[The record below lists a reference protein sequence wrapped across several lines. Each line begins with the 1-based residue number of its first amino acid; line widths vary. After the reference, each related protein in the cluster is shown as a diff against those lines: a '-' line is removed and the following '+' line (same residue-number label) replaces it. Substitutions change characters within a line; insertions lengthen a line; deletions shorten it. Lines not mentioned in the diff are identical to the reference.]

1 MASIS
6 ELPPGVT
13 HIRREVTTVVP
24 ATAAAAPDSI
34 PPPTVHDASSRTS
47 QELLDRL
54 LEFNRHVEHIA
65 RVEGILMNDMGLSKS
80 DAGVFIR
87 AGVDAVFGKMDNNSS
102 AYQVK
107 TRGVL
112 KDEVVGFWMNE
123 LREDFDEG
131 KYFLNRTKTVFV
143 NFEGNNIRIRK
154 PNHRVVPRLALHDE
168 VPVDISTVKFG
179 EERVYSLTGSDVFLL
194 PLDVPVKI
202 RWLCRFPIAIKL
214 QVAAR
219 VLENKTIIVEGSQ
232 NDDRFLGKDEA
243 TLILFARCDR
253 EKEELF
259 WKFMSASGKTPYR
272 LALTQFQ
279 LPTSATPLNTFFAR
293 CFADFLVDPVWKR
306 VITDKIQAKLRTIKR
321 PHYLEELR
329 VVDIDLGKNLP
340 VFGQMSEKVGVDR
353 LGVWFEIES
362 FELHGPI
369 RITLATSLNML
380 KLTGKADKKEN
391 IPDVD
396 ESKLEGE
403 EKKRWTYS
411 TLGDLYGG
419 YESDEFEEETDMP
432 EKAKPKLMRFVE
444 SIAESKAFQ
453 YVSEIGVIRRA
464 LQDVS
469 DTELTVTVEIE
480 LIKGRLAL
488 NIPHPPSDRLWYGF
502 LPVPTLSFKAVPKM
516 GEKDVKFTM
525 VTDWLE
531 KKLVSEFHTV
541 LTIPNMD
548 DITIPFANSGI
559 DPEEYR
565 LAKLNDL
572 VLKLT

>member
-1 MASIS
+1 MAAPS
-6 ELPPGVT
+6 EIPPG
-13 HIRREVTTVVP
+13 INYRYIKREVTSVAPP
-24 ATAAAAPDSI
+24 AVDPLSPVCGDGANANGSP
-34 PPPTVHDASSRTS
+34 
-47 QELLDRL
+47 QKLLDRL
-54 LEFNRHVEHIA
+54 LDFNRHVEHIA
-65 RVEGILMNDMGLSKS
+65 QVEAILMADMGLSKS

-87 AGVDAVFGKMDNNSS
+87 AGVDAVFGRLEDDA
-102 AYQVK
+102 AYQIKSHDSVA
-107 TRGVL
+107 
-112 KDEVVGFWMNE
+112 GFWMNE
-123 LREDFDEG
+123 LQEDFDEG
-131 KYFLNRTKTVFV
+131 KYFLDRTKTVFV
-143 NFEGNNIRIRK
+143 SFEGTSIRIRK
-154 PNHRVVPRLALHDE
+154 PNHRIVPRLAMYDE
-168 VPVDISTVKFG
+168 VSKDIG
-179 EERVYSLTGSDVFLL
+179 EVQFAGERVYNLSGADVFLL

-219 VLENKTIIVEGSQ
+219 VTDNKTIVVEGDQ
-232 NDDRFLGKDEA
+232 KDDRFLGKDEA

-272 LALTQFQ
+272 LTSTQFQ
-279 LPTSATPLNTFFAR
+279 LPSKATPLNTFFAR
-293 CFADFLVDPVWKR
+293 CFADFLVDPVWKK
-306 VITDKIQAKLRTIKR
+306 VMKDKIQSKLQQIKR

-329 VVDIDLGKNLP
+329 VVELDLGKNLP
-340 VFGQMSEKVGVDR
+340 TFGQVSEKIGIDR

-362 FELHGPI
+362 FELQGPI
-369 RITLATSLNML
+369 RITLATSLNLL

-391 IPDVD
+391 VPVD

-419 YESDEFEEETDMP
+419 YEEDEFEEETDMP
-432 EKAKPKLMRFVE
+432 DKAKPKLMRFVE
-444 SIAESKAFQ
+444 TIAESKAFQ

-502 LPVPTLSFKAVPKM
+502 LPVPTLNSKVIPKM

-559 DPEEYR
+559 DPAEYR
-565 LAKLNDL
+565 LSKLNDL